1 MALSSSAGAES
12 ALAALAAPA
21 TVMVKASCTSYSDL
35 QSADGQ
41 KYTVYNITVTDS
53 EAHTHSLQKR
63 FNESNELYRAIKNQH
78 PEGASNNPLSM
89 RSHSLS
95 HYPTIFHN
103 S

>member
-1 MALSSSAGAES
+1 MLTILCLSQES
-12 ALAALAAPA
+12 WLLEGRLAPWVHYAPVRPDFKDVS
-21 TVMVKASCTSYSDL
+21 TTY
-35 QSADGQ
+35 
-41 KYTVYNITVTDS
+41 YTVYNITVTDS

-63 FNESNELYRAIKNQH
+63 FNEFNELYRAIKNQH